1 MGKELEGERIILHPL
16 EPSLFDC
23 YLAHYSE
30 TVQKMLGVKTLEE
43 ERNYL
48 QMHYQKMQEGS
59 VHFFC
64 IFLKEANE
72 LIGALEIRP
81 ETYRGNF
88 YGWLHENFWSKGLFQ
103 EALHVLIPYYFSKN
117 PSQTSLTAFIDF
129 SNKRSIETFERAG
142 FTKFCK
148 RKGPR
153 EDQWEL
159 KYEVIK
165 PY

>member
-117 PSQTSLTAFIDF
+117 PSQSSLTAFIDF
-129 SNKRSIETFERAG
+129 SNKRSIETF
-142 FTKFCK
+142 
-148 RKGPR
+148 
-153 EDQWEL
+153 
-159 KYEVIK
+159 
-165 PY
+165 

>member
-1 MGKELEGERIILHPL
+1 MGKELEGERILLHPL

-30 TVQKMLGVKTLEE
+30 TVRKMLGVKTLEE

-48 QMHYQKMQEGS
+48 QMHYKKMQEGS

-64 IFLKEANE
+64 IFLKEPHE
-72 LIGALEIRP
+72 LVGALEIRP

-88 YGWLHENFWSKGLFQ
+88 YGWLHENFWSRGLFQ
-103 EALHVLIPYYFSKN
+103 EALQLLINYYFTQYPNES
-117 PSQTSLTAFIDF
+117 SLTAWIDF
-129 SNKRSIETFERAG
+129 SNERSLQAFERAG
-142 FTKFCK
+142 FAKSCK

-153 EDQWEL
+153 QDQWEL
-159 KYEVIK
+159 KYTVFK
-165 PY
+165 P